1 MKKIITLD
9 KFIYQALYE
18 KKKGYYMK
26 NISFDKHGDFI
37 TSPNISVLF
46 SEIITIWII
55 MYWQNIGRPKKFD
68 LIELGAGNGEMMF
81 QIIKTSKIFSDFNN
95 AINFYIIEK
104 SDYLKKVQKKKL
116 SKFKIKWIN
125 NINKFKSKNKCLF
138 LGNEFLDAFP
148 IKQLQKI
155 KNTWYEK
162 YVHEYY
168 ESRTINN
175 KKINIKKYHNI
186 LGIEFIKNKNFI
198 EFSPSLI
205 NFIKKLS
212 IHVKKCYGGVLFI
225 DYGYLKKSMINSLQ
239 GVKGHK
245 KYNLLLDKGEVDITH
260 LINFYFLKKILND
273 NGLNVNGITTQGN
286 FLRKMG
292 IIERAELLSKNKIFS
307 YKVNLY
313 NRLKR
318 IIDKKEMGDL
328 FKVIFASHKSIKF
341 KKGF

>member
-1 MKKIITLD
+1 MKKIIALD

-18 KKKGYYMK
+18 RKKGYYMK
-26 NISFDKHGDFI
+26 KISFDKHGDFI

-55 MYWQNIGRPKKFD
+55 MYWQNLGRPKKFD

-81 QIIKTSKIFSDFNN
+81 QIINTSKTFSDFNN

-104 SDYLKKVQKKKL
+104 SNYLKKIKKKKL

-125 NINKFKSKNKCLF
+125 NINKLKSKNKCLF
-138 LGNEFLDAFP
+138 IGNEFLDAFP

-155 KNTWYEK
+155 KNLWYEK
-162 YVHEYY
+162 HIQEDYN
-168 ESRTINN
+168 SRSINN
-175 KKINIKKYHNI
+175 KKINIKKYHKI
-186 LGIEFIKNKNFI
+186 LGIEFIKNQNFI
-198 EFSPSLI
+198 EFSPSLL
-205 NFIKKLS
+205 NFLRKLS
-212 IHVKKCYGGVLFI
+212 IHVKKCCGGVLFI
-225 DYGYLKKSMINSLQ
+225 DYGYLKKKMFNTLQ
-239 GVKGHK
+239 GVKNHK
-245 KYNLLLDKGEVDITH
+245 KYDILLNKGEVDITY
-260 LINFYFLKKILND
+260 LINFYFLKQIFID
-273 NGLNVNGITTQGN
+273 NGLTVNGITTQGN

-318 IIDKKEMGDL
+318 IIDKKDMGEL
-328 FKVIFASHKSIKF
+328 FKVILACHKSIKF